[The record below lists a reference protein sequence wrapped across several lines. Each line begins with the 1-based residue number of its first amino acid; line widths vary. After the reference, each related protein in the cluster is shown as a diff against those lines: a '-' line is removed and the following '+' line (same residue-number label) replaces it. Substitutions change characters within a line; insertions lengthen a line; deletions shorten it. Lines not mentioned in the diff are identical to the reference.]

1 MKQILIFNMIILFL
15 VGAGLFSDSHQDT
28 LPIGPSPYKY
38 DLGKIE
44 KNQIYETGSGKIVNL
59 SDLVRAA
66 GSADL
71 IVIGESHDNYDCHV
85 FQKDL
90 IEALY
95 QKYPRIIVGFEF
107 FKREDDE
114 ALELWRNGQISESEL
129 IRKTGWYQKTSYNY
143 GYTRLIMDVLKK
155 YRIKTIGLNVSRDI
169 LRKVSR
175 KGFDSLSPDEKKL
188 FPGIKVSHP
197 QHRYLIKTI
206 FGDFALQV
214 PFWFENVYDS
224 QKCWDVVMAES
235 MRQTLAKREFRGYKG
250 IIIAGSFHVAYHLGI
265 PFRFQR
271 SDKRARLTTI
281 MPVLI
286 PTKDK
291 ESDPEEHPMK
301 KMFAKNLPAVAVF
314 SRGIGDYVF
323 SITTPPHSHFPELGF
338 SCKKIN
344 DTIQIAAIKKKG
356 LAEKY
361 GLKKGDIIVMADG
374 ENLKTMEQLRS
385 LLASKEWGGDIR
397 LRLDRKIELK
407 KKENK
412 RP

>member
-44 KNQIYETGSGKIVNL
+44 INQIYETGAGKIVNL
-59 SDLVRAA
+59 SDLVQAA

-175 KGFDSLSPDEKKL
+175 KGFDSLSPDEKNC
-188 FPGIKVSHP
+188 FP
-197 QHRYLIKTI
+197 
-206 FGDFALQV
+206 AL
-214 PFWFENVYDS
+214 
-224 QKCWDVVMAES
+224 
-235 MRQTLAKREFRGYKG
+235 
-250 IIIAGSFHVAYHLGI
+250 
-265 PFRFQR
+265 RF
-271 SDKRARLTTI
+271 
-281 MPVLI
+281 LI
-286 PTKDK
+286 PST
-291 ESDPEEHPMK
+291 
-301 KMFAKNLPAVAVF
+301 
-314 SRGIGDYVF
+314 
-323 SITTPPHSHFPELGF
+323 
-338 SCKKIN
+338 
-344 DTIQIAAIKKKG
+344 AI
-356 LAEKY
+356 
-361 GLKKGDIIVMADG
+361 
-374 ENLKTMEQLRS
+374 
-385 LLASKEWGGDIR
+385 
-397 LRLDRKIELK
+397 
-407 KKENK
+407 
-412 RP
+412 